1 MRSNVTKST
10 GLLSVEV
17 RPRSSSQVA
26 HEPISHHSAWTQ
38 LLHPHRHVF
47 PKQLLQKCRSSVP
60 PRCRPTSQHLRRS
73 VGLAQHPYRGFQ
85 QLSSH
90 FQCPD
95 RNHLPIFASLGQPQS
110 FLCCPAEKSTLSN
123 VSRLY
128 VSPIVTSHGPE
139 IPTSSRNK
147 VTGCTAVQ
155 EHLGRPLEPPS
166 ASEPASTPLA
176 CCTPW
181 SGDPNDHTDGHRIIP
196 CPWNRFH
203 LCEVPMNRNHR
214 IKLIPS

>member
-1 MRSNVTKST
+1 MPAALPLVSASPLAPLKRNLAIV
-10 GLLSVEV
+10 VEGFIV
-17 RPRSSSQVA
+17 
-26 HEPISHHSAWTQ
+26 
-38 LLHPHRHVF
+38 VF
-47 PKQLLQKCRSSVP
+47 QNAADAP
-60 PRCRPTSQHLRRS
+60 
-73 VGLAQHPYRGFQ
+73 G
-85 QLSSH
+85 
-90 FQCPD
+90 CPD

-128 VSPIVTSHGPE
+128 VSPIVTSRGPE

-203 LCEVPMNRNHR
+203 LCEVPMHRNH
-214 IKLIPS
+214 LELPGETDWASLTYLASSTS